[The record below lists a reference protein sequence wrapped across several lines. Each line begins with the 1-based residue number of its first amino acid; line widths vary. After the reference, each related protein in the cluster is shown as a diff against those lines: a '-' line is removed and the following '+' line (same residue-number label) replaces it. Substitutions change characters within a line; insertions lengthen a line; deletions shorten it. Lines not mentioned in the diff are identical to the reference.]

1 MLPPHLTRHLYETRR
16 LIAEGEGRQ
25 MPPWYR
31 LTPEQRADAEMDM
44 EVFRRAILSA
54 EEEQDL
60 VTAYNSSTSEPQET
74 APPLENCSC
83 PGCST
88 VAALLELLK
97 CLRRLEDSPRA
108 QVAANVFPF
117 NLSEV
122 TATGPGRTPSAEDIA
137 SVRTRVQKGLEEW
150 VAAGKPLKEVGLTS
164 GPAGLHSA
172 WDA

>member
-16 LIAEGEGRQ
+16 LLAADEGRP

-31 LTPEQRADAEMDM
+31 LTPEQRTDAEMDM

-60 VTAYNSSTSEPQET
+60 VTAYNASAGAPQET

-97 CLRRLEDSPRA
+97 CLRRLEDTPRPQA
-108 QVAANVFPF
+108 AANVFPF

-122 TATGPGRTPSAEDIA
+122 TTAGPGRTPEDTA
-137 SVRTRVQKGLEEW
+137 RPRTRRSPLDLGRLSFLVVPPPDPQAFLRGL
-150 VAAGKPLKEVGLTS
+150 
-164 GPAGLHSA
+164 
-172 WDA
+172 